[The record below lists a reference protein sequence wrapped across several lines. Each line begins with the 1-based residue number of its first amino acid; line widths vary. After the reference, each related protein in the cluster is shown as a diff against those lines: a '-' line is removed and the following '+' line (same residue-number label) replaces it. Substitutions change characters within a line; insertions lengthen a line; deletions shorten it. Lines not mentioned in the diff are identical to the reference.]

1 MQYDEHSRSRRLLH
15 TIFESQ
21 VSSSPDRNAIQIYTL
36 GSCRSITYDELN
48 SEANRIARLIGSI
61 KLPQANTF
69 AICMDK
75 GPTLIAVILAV
86 LKLGCA
92 WSPVDPKAPVKRKN
106 AILQSLGDCH
116 LLIAPEYA
124 AEFQQFPLSTSV
136 FVWDES
142 ICSALFHLRPETRIL
157 QFAHITFDIFALD
170 LFMSLSIGACLIL
183 GDTAEILTDISS
195 FMISTQTN
203 YTQLTPSVIQLLD
216 PERINA
222 NGRLQILASSGEP
235 ITEGI
240 VRAWAGRLQLFNCY
254 GPTETDVV
262 TAHRITANSSP
273 HCIGKE
279 LAGCKVS
286 IRDDHGIE
294 LPRDTIGE
302 ICVSGIQVM
311 NQYLNAL
318 NETHWHLGRPEG
330 RIYRTGDLGKTVSS
344 GDIFCFGRKDH
355 QVKVRGNR
363 VNLVDIEDT
372 IRCMSDIESTTVL
385 LPSAGPLQGELC
397 CFLQVD
403 LDGCSSHR
411 GAVPT
416 LEPNTS
422 AEAMHVTKTVL
433 EELEKSLPTAAVP
446 TSWWLL
452 QNTPLTTSGK
462 VDRQALSQWLESC
475 TQPELQLRTYP
486 AASSIGESPSS
497 SDTYV
502 DTSILD
508 SAGPEQV
515 IRSIWAKLLNMDTMN
530 IPTDRSFYAMGAHSL
545 VAVRLVA
552 AIRAHGINFT
562 MRTLG
567 DADTIRK
574 QAILL
579 TYPGSRL
586 NTASKYEAE
595 VPYALINAEI
605 DRCRLME
612 AASTVC
618 SVPQECIDNIYP
630 CTPMQSG
637 IMAASLQHPGTYI
650 CDMTLGTR
658 DELDQPAFDVAWSQ
672 LVALE
677 PIFRT
682 RIAMIP
688 DLGMFQVV
696 LAPAQ
701 CLNPMDARLFDMG
714 LGSPLWTYLYEDS
727 TVHFR
732 IHHSILDGAQVSL
745 MLQKLSNLYDKRM
758 KSKEMSPSQTE
769 LDAMRGTPYTQF
781 VHSIIRN
788 AASSGSRTFWLDMM
802 KDQSP
807 TDYPTVT
814 STVPRHSKSRAL
826 NLTIQSDYR
835 KLAAESDVP
844 PGALLGAIWSIVY
857 SGFADTPT
865 VVYGMV
871 HSGRD
876 AAVDGIEGIVAPTIA
891 ITPIVAGIDPR
902 MAFVNLAASYH
913 KALSDM
919 IPHRHFG
926 LQHIQALGPNYR
938 TACEFRALLVI
949 QSELDLPIHEGPLV
963 LESVSEARY
972 DYPLVL
978 CLTMKSNQTLVIDT
992 RYEETFISEEAV
1004 RCILNRVE
1012 DVIRQLEYF
1021 GIQRT
1026 VKSLQTPSQTHLE
1039 HIITST
1045 IAPAAVEMR
1054 VEGIFDASALIAPQE
1069 PAIFDQE
1076 LGISLT
1082 YSDVKRLSMILAR
1095 TVLHRGAEP
1104 GSMIPLCI
1112 GNSAYAVLAIL
1123 AIHQAGCAYV
1133 PINPEHPMK
1142 RQDVVMERVKADI
1155 LLCTSNACANY
1166 SHFAGQIINV
1176 DKIVPLSP
1184 RQTSASV
1191 DRGVSEWEMAEPET
1205 YESSNPEEDGVQVRP
1220 PGSHVGQS
1228 ADTAS
1233 VLFTSG
1239 STGVPKGVELTH
1251 QNIATAVHSLIDS
1264 FQLKQGTR
1272 MFQIASLAFDLSL
1285 LEIYGSWARCGC
1297 VCIPSKYSRMNRT
1310 SESLREMQVDTVI
1323 ATTTV
1328 ASLIRVEDASQLR
1341 TMVLAGERLSR
1352 EIADRWAARI
1362 CLYNLYGPTEGCIGV
1377 TSTRILPDYL
1387 ELQNLGASMNARI
1400 WILDGDRKPVPSG
1413 YLGEIAISG
1422 PTVARGYLKDP
1433 ARTRNSFITIMPSGS
1448 RESEQTAYLTGD
1460 FGRRTGNG
1468 DILFQGRKDYQVK
1481 INGIRIELGEIDDSI
1496 VSASPDIRSVA
1507 VIHISNRL
1515 VAFIDDGMGASVNGE
1530 TTFHTITPGRNA
1542 TISLIRTHLK
1552 ARLPTYM
1559 LPSQF
1564 LFVTQWPKTSNGK
1577 TDRNALIAAYRNEHS
1592 MITSHSQSGN
1602 KCQEIAYE
1610 DLSGRKE
1617 SKNSSWFRNT
1627 LHRVLGLSHGV
1638 RIDPFASFFDIGGDS
1653 FAAMKFVAA
1662 ARTDNIGISVHDIF
1676 RNPTLSAM
1684 YDHMFGKKPEARE
1697 HIAQISTD
1705 VQKFSLK
1712 SFVDPQEVE
1721 SLTGLALSLVDDI
1734 YPCTPFQEGVAALAS
1749 LSKGLYVTRHVFAI
1763 TPCDEARFKAALALV
1778 IERSAILRT
1787 TIVALKTLGALQL
1800 VICPE
1805 APSSPR
1811 IKLHAAIADLKSQ
1824 PVQLEDQ
1831 YLFNF
1836 DLVVKD
1842 GSINTF
1848 AVTMSHA
1855 AYDGWSQELLLQD
1868 ISTAYCEGSLLPPSA
1883 TFASFI
1889 SYQHQTLHHPR
1900 TRQFW
1905 SAYLSNAQSSSW
1917 PYEPRHSHESIRADQ
1932 RYSSAAK
1939 VSWPSQ
1945 GRLKSAIL
1953 RGAWAL
1959 LLAKYENTRDPC
1971 FGTIFSGRA
1980 SDFPHIESVRGPT
1993 MSAVVAHV
2001 ILDPEESV
2009 AGFLKRQQDD
2019 FTAMSPHSA
2028 YGLQNIRKISEDA
2041 ANACEFRTMLVI
2053 QPMEISEP
2061 KSTRKI
2067 AFELIE
2073 ETMPGGYAV
2082 TLDCVP
2088 TQEGIKLSV
2097 SYDTVW
2103 ICFGEVQRLAEQ
2115 YLHVVKQMSIR
2126 VYDEST
2132 LNDIDMVP
2140 IQDLEQIQRW
2150 NSTQLKPQKKNLYE
2164 LFQAAARKYPYS
2176 PAIEGPGGQVISYW
2190 DLELHV
2196 CAVADILKSN
2206 GVKAHHKIL
2215 IRMDKSPHQISAV
2228 LAILRVG
2235 ATFVPIDIEWPQRRV
2250 KRIAEYTAA
2259 AFALVDLGK
2268 SLFETPPSLLQIAVH
2283 ALPSKTPDPAG
2294 CHDPP
2299 DLVEPE
2305 DLAYI
2310 VYTSGSTGEPKGI
2323 LIPHI
2328 AACTAIVA
2336 HQHHLDLNF
2345 NSRVFQFASLTFDMS
2360 ITDIFGTLSVGGCI
2374 CLPTEHERLFE
2385 LEKTIQERQAN
2396 WISLTPSVASLLN
2409 PENVPTVKTLALGG
2423 ELVSQSL
2430 LDTWVDKV
2438 HLINKYGPTE
2448 TTITTTVCHLSGDPY
2463 CIGNGIGTT
2472 STWIVDPHNHTRLAP
2487 IGAVGELLCVGPA
2500 VAYGYLNNPEGSSK
2514 AFVTPPP
2521 WVDQQSKA
2529 WKAYRTGDLVRY
2541 NADSSIRIL
2550 GRADRQLK
2558 LRGKRVELAEIDTA
2572 IIRTGVVDQVVTDVI
2587 RRNETPLL
2595 VSFIT
2600 VVASDMPETSTTTTT
2615 VLRNSHSQTQTVQH
2629 IRSSIQQ
2636 DLPVYMQPWAII
2648 VVNAIPRSSSG
2659 KVDRHVLQSIAKTW
2673 SPEDQEAT
2681 HAALKSPSSGTM
2693 SRLELTVQELWS
2705 EVLGIE
2711 KQGVGS
2717 NDTFARL
2724 GGDSLSLMRL
2734 AFSLRA
2740 KGHFADVSKV
2750 HLGLTLKQMVQ
2761 LFTGI
2766 DQARETRKP
2775 PDVEPFSLLANVSI
2789 ASLRETIRRYLHTPL
2804 DDIVDAYPMS
2814 PMQIALIASSAK
2826 SPGSYTN
2833 KITFTLP
2840 KSVDLDRLDTTVRQ
2854 TVEHQEILRTVFL
2867 AEFEG
2872 ASVQA
2877 VLRNGSVVQ
2886 RGPPSTEESLQN
2898 EQVPRVYLPAVFYLE
2913 RTNACV
2919 YLHVIIHHAAMDAFS
2934 IQMLAHDLHCTWS
2947 AQPLLERPAYRTFIR
2962 HIEMVHSKD
2971 DTREAWEAFSDRTL
2985 PTQTPIPEGL
2995 ETPGQ
3000 PGQCI
3005 VQVQMPPSTESEWSP
3020 SELLTAALAILLRH
3034 KSGASSI
3041 CFGLVLSGRLDNLDG
3056 LEKVAGPTFTTIP
3069 MMCDVEPM
3077 ASKQALLQAMRDDLQ
3092 RIRTHQQFGLSNIAK
3107 LNDCARKATSF
3118 TTLMVIQ
3125 PESEANNQGIF
3136 DQHTCEALRPTAQ
3149 YPLEIECKLSRGAA
3163 EIKMAYDGKVIGAKE
3178 ADWLSNHL
3186 KQIVERDLIGNEQL
3200 MQPLQDSMMITNED
3214 EMQIDAWNSTV
3225 IVPETRSLHTRFS
3238 ETATRYPEAEAIVFD
3253 DTRYTYNELDHLS
3266 SVLAHH
3272 LVSHGVERRDRVPL
3286 MFEKSAT
3293 VVVAM
3298 LAVLKTGAAYVPL
3311 DPLQPKARL
3320 QSMKDAI
3327 GSDIILCDPSMQ
3339 DRCQLW
3345 NRQILTDHS
3354 LLLLLQAQGE
3364 KHQLTGT
3371 VSFEDPAYIMFT
3383 SGSSGTPKGVV
3394 ISHGAASTS
3403 IRDQIS
3409 SFNFGS
3415 GSRIMHFCSYTFD
3428 VSVMEI
3434 FATLTSGATLFIPSE
3449 QDRMSSLVQYMQK
3462 NEIQTAILTP
3472 TVVRSFLKPERV
3484 PSLCQLI
3491 LVGEPCNQNLISEWC
3506 SCVQLINDYG
3516 PTETTIDSATNTNI
3530 TKKTKATNVGRSI
3543 SGHLWIARQTDP
3555 RQLCP
3560 LGVAGELLISGPTL
3574 ANGYLNDPERTSQAF
3589 IDGTELPWA
3598 QKMTANPSRLY
3609 KTGDLARY
3617 SQDGEINILGR
3628 IDSQIKLKGLR
3639 IEVQEIEYALEGF
3652 EPSLRA
3658 GVLLTRSASGED
3670 SLFAVVSKDV
3680 WRRNSESS
3688 ALQLTEELS
3697 SWIDLLSKHVAKVLP
3712 GHMRPSSIVPLT
3724 HLPTMT
3730 SGKLDRRKL
3739 GEIAGKLVEKG
3750 PLMRQCQ
3757 SSSNTS
3763 KIVVFAQSEYDLRDQ
3778 WARTLGV
3785 DVNEIYPDSD
3795 FFSMGGDSLSAMK
3808 LSSAF
3813 NTNRRLSVKSI
3824 FQYPALGDM
3833 AKAVETVSL
3842 AGATGS
3848 NATLGLHYQSRLR
3861 LTTDLFAS
3869 VAEICGV
3876 RMQEIENVFPCSPL
3890 QEGLFTASLLSSGS
3904 YCACLAYRLAPEVD
3918 LGKFCASWETVYQSN
3933 PILRT
3938 RIVRDYQE
3946 TTHFLQAAIRQQL
3959 RWRIVDTE
3967 GAATEQFDVALGG
3980 ELTRWIILNG
3990 KGGARRFMLFIH
4002 HALYDDITLKN
4013 IFSDFAQLYTKGFL
4027 DVAPRL
4033 FGMQHYIGFLE
4044 SLDES
4049 GMIEEW
4055 KTLLEGAI
4063 ALPFPPRKSPS
4074 YKPLTN
4080 RTTEILTANARSG
4093 DPWRSNQTSIL
4104 RAAWLLTIARHQ
4116 HAVCDGVNVCFGT
4129 VLSSRTSAVP
4139 GLEQVIGPMIQSVP
4153 VVEFVN
4159 RTETLSDFLQRI
4171 RAKYVRAMDSGHL
4184 GLKKIRSIGPA
4195 HASACDFNNLFV
4207 IANGEPE
4214 EDYLQN
4220 DRIEGFTR
4228 LKQELQHPYGLVF
4241 ECTPTP
4247 TGVTFSASYDSTE
4260 LEELA
4265 VSRLL
4270 DHFGTAFGRLIEL
4283 RDSST
4288 AKVSEVL
4295 SYLSNDAESSLVCS
4309 WNEIPA
4315 IPDDFLHERFLA
4327 AAKRWPGREAV
4338 FAHDRSMTYKR
4349 LDQESSSLADELANA
4364 GVRAGSTIPICFEKS
4379 SYMLVTILAVLRAG
4393 GAYVPISPDH
4403 PPKRQAYI
4411 IGQCNTELL
4420 LASSE
4425 QAKVLREAL
4434 HTTKTFICVDQLFFN
4449 RQPVNKMSPPS
4460 TEYPATTSKSLAYI
4474 LYTSGSTGTPKGVA
4488 VSHGAVARSMVRHAD
4503 CFGHALGDGLRSLQ
4517 FCNYT
4522 FDVSIMDIFP
4532 TLSFG
4537 GCVCI
4542 PSEADRFDNISSFIR
4557 RSRADLAM
4565 LTPTVADMLDPAE
4578 VSNLRTLVVGGEP
4591 MTEAV
4596 RNKWTDPTNVP
4607 ERTLYNVY
4615 GPTEASVN
4623 VTTFRMTSK
4632 TRPSTI
4638 GSAVLG
4644 SQLWIA
4650 EVDDCDRLAPL
4661 GCDGELII
4669 TGPCLADGYL
4679 HAPDQTAKA
4688 FIKAPSWLPT
4698 RFASTAYRT
4707 GDLARFAANG
4717 VIEIIG
4723 RIDAQVK
4730 LHGIRIELGEIEEV
4744 ACRVEHVNSAV
4755 AVVSNKRG
4763 RDEISLFYDSLH
4775 GQDVMIQRAIYEQ
4788 LKCSLPPA
4796 FIPSLYICSTIPMT
4810 GTGKIDRKAIAQQ
4823 MEGYDAEELS
4833 RFTIDAPNSSK
4844 RTPETM
4850 KQRELR
4856 ALWMRALRVKE
4867 EDVWL
4872 DTNFFSIGGDSVGV
4886 IVLVS
4891 MMQRAGYPV
4900 TYKDVFAQPILE
4912 HMALLMHKVGKECN
4926 ALEDPKPFE
4935 MLVAGPSNR
4944 HSLQTRLA
4952 DVLNIPAG
4960 HICDAYPCSDMQ
4972 TSLIAASLRTPK
4984 AYWCTIDLEL
4994 APDID
4999 AERLLSSW
5007 EAVVMQNSIMR
5018 TVIIHTEEYGNI
5030 QVVVDSDPRIVLGA
5044 WDKER
5049 VLLNKPLSSYSLDSS
5064 RTGRKVFRLTMH
5076 HVIYD
5081 LWVQEALLGQL
5092 SQIYNGKQLEGNPS
5106 FSRFIRF
5113 EQQQDDSAAFWKKSV
5128 QGASVVKFPNY
5139 RTVQNPGET
5148 LMTMT
5153 AERMVKIPHTRTSA
5167 HSIATIIHCAY
5178 ALVLSRYGYASD
5190 VCYPSVQ
5197 SGRNIPLQ
5205 AASDIVGPLMTTSF
5219 FRADCSHDRT
5229 VDEMFED
5236 ASQFLLDAASHQHA
5250 AHTVVPRIFGQSIAE
5265 MGSMLVV
5272 QPRTRLSE
5280 SKFDLFSRTGT
5291 EMAQPGLLLVAVTI
5305 EDESSVSLKIQYAP
5319 EAMEKAHVQLFMSH
5333 LQRAIEQLTEPQ
5345 MGTKRSLGSISLIT
5359 EHDENIAMRGS
5370 GTPMPPTGTVVDAMR
5385 HVAAKYPNAIAINAH
5400 DGTLTYS
5407 ELLDQATKLAA
5418 MLRLRLRRRAGSEV
5432 RIAVCSER
5440 NAMAVVIQAA
5450 IFSIRDAAF
5459 IALDPT
5465 SPVERNSQIVED
5477 SDADIVLFSPCA
5489 INSAEHI
5496 ASGRDIL
5503 QISRQILDDLP
5514 VDIDRDSKDAKPHA
5528 NSVAYITYTSGSTGR
5543 PKGCV
5548 MEHGPLAITIL
5559 KLTEWKEI
5567 DPTFNTL
5574 WGSTWSFDVHLSQI
5588 WEPLTT
5594 GGAIC
5599 VPSEDEMHKSA
5610 EATLTRYNVHHA
5622 FFTPTQA
5629 HMIEFSRTPSLR
5641 SLAMGGESIN
5651 FNLLPLFE
5659 AGLRVFNEYGPSEA
5673 AGCVTGHELTL
5684 GDQEKNKIGRALFGN
5699 CWAVEPGSLSRL
5711 APIGTIG
5718 ELVAGGTLARG
5729 YLNRPEMTR
5738 EAFFDSPVWVRG
5750 LCPRLYRTGDL
5761 VCQDLDG
5768 SFRYLGRADT
5778 QVKINGVRIEVAE
5791 IESAITEVDP
5801 SVNAIV
5807 AALDS
5812 GNEERTKIL
5821 VAFISEDCY
5830 KGPSSSIRKTIF
5842 EDDCANIRGKLAR
5855 ILPRTMIPRVW
5866 IPLSNA
5872 QRTSTGKVNRK
5883 AVQEVFQTHMQT
5895 LSTEK
5900 RPKSNEVFTDA
5911 ENIVRNLW
5919 ASVLKCD
5926 QSELNKST
5934 SFFDLGDS
5942 ITAIGLVAAAAR
5954 LGHHVSVASIYKNSG
5969 LSEMALLMQ
5978 DNKSPDSLLIRQDPP
5993 AFSLLCHDAL
6003 SLAKED
6009 LEENMPDHTTIED
6022 IFPVTPLQEVALVS
6036 NHRWHRAY
6044 YAWFVIEVTG
6054 GHDLSKLRAAC
6065 NQVVEIHPVLRTLFF
6080 QSGATLYQ
6088 AQVQN
6093 MAVDYQEILW
6103 NSDMSHVPH
6112 LIEES
6117 CPGEPSACYN
6127 PTRFRLLQ
6135 HTTTHGLLAIGL
6147 SHAQYDGICLS
6158 SVLDN
6163 LIAIYNGSTIAPQPS
6178 FSRLV
6183 QLLNLQTQVAEAQ
6196 AFWSTRLHGSTM
6208 TNLVRCPNTSRPLLD
6223 RKVTAYIS
6231 LPNPS
6236 TTERRVHASLCLAW
6250 AITLEAATGV
6260 SDVVFGT
6267 LTSGRS
6273 APIQDVYSMTGPCI
6287 TTIPVRVNL
6296 GAQQSINSSKDTMT
6310 IGEALDQ
6317 VHGEHIETQSFE
6329 HLGLRRIVKSCTDW
6343 PSTTRFSSM
6352 VQYQNIDPWDPSSDS
6367 SFPSKPGSD
6376 GVLQWK
6382 NRGSIAYKGLCDEVD
6397 VWVTGVSRGENRT
6410 DLTMLFSEETLPKEA
6425 AENLLCVLTVN
6436 FESILKGA
6444 QESVTELSEKSIK
6457 RLGGVRLPIEAR
6469 RELRRITQAEAAT
6482 IIQEALPRTSRSLQ
6496 AIWCRVL
6503 GLAPEKQFA
6512 PSDSFYMQGG
6522 DSIGAAMVAG
6532 LAQAQG
6538 FSLSPQ
6544 DAVECETFGEQ
6555 VRRIEQGSHSMA
6567 KTNALE
6573 WDVTDMTAES

>member
-1 MQYDEHSRSRRLLH
+1 
-15 TIFESQ
+15 
-21 VSSSPDRNAIQIYTL
+21 
-36 GSCRSITYDELN
+36 
-48 SEANRIARLIGSI
+48 
-61 KLPQANTF
+61 
-69 AICMDK
+69 
-75 GPTLIAVILAV
+75 
-86 LKLGCA
+86 
-92 WSPVDPKAPVKRKN
+92 
-106 AILQSLGDCH
+106 
-116 LLIAPEYA
+116 
-124 AEFQQFPLSTSV
+124 
-136 FVWDES
+136 
-142 ICSALFHLRPETRIL
+142 
-157 QFAHITFDIFALD
+157 
-170 LFMSLSIGACLIL
+170 MSLSIGACLIL

-203 YTQLTPSVIQLLD
+203 YTQLTPSVIRLLD
-216 PERINA
+216 PERVKT
-222 NGRLQILASSGEP
+222 NGRLRVLASSGEP
-235 ITEGI
+235 MTEGI
-240 VRAWAGRLQLFNCY
+240 VRVWAGRLQLFNCY

-262 TAHRITANSSP
+262 TAHRITADSSP

-286 IRDDHGIE
+286 IRDDQGIE
-294 LPRDTIGE
+294 LPKDTIGE

-311 NQYLNAL
+311 NQYLNAP

-344 GDIFCFGRKDH
+344 GDVFCFGRKDH

-363 VNLVDIEDT
+363 VNLVDIEET
-372 IRCMSDIESTTVL
+372 IRCISDIKSTTVL
-385 LPSAGPLQGELC
+385 LPRSGPLQGQLC
-397 CFLQVD
+397 CFLQAN
-403 LDGCSSHR
+403 LDECSSHH

-422 AEAMHVTKTVL
+422 EEAIRVTKTVL

-452 QNTPLTTSGK
+452 QTTPLTTSGK

-475 TQPELQLRTYP
+475 TQSEIQLRTYP
-486 AASSIGESPSS
+486 AVSSAGESTSS

-502 DTSILD
+502 GTSTSDT
-508 SAGPEQV
+508 AGPEQV
-515 IRSIWAKLLNMDTMN
+515 IRLIWAKLLNMDTMN
-530 IPTDRSFYAMGAHSL
+530 IPANRSFYAMGAHSL
-545 VAVRLVA
+545 LAVRLVA

-595 VPYALINAEI
+595 VPYALINAEV
-605 DRCRLME
+605 DRRRLIE

-637 IMAASLQHPGTYI
+637 IMAASLQYPGTYI
-650 CDMTLGTR
+650 CDMNLGTK
-658 DELDQPAFDVAWSQ
+658 DELDQPTFDVAWSQ

-696 LAPAQ
+696 LDPTQ
-701 CLNPMDARLFDMG
+701 CLNQTDARPSDMG
-714 LGSPLWTYLYEDS
+714 LGSPLWNYLYEDS

-732 IHHSILDGAQVSL
+732 IHHSILDGAQVPL

-758 KSKEMSPSQTE
+758 KSKEMSPSETE
-769 LDAMRGTPYTQF
+769 LDAMRGTPYTRF
-781 VHSIIRN
+781 VHSVIGN
-788 AASSGSRTFWLDMM
+788 ASSSDSRTFWLDMM

-807 TDYPTVT
+807 TDYPTVA
-814 STVPRHSKSRAL
+814 STVPRNSESRAL
-826 NLTIQSDYR
+826 NFTIQSDYR

-844 PGALLGAIWSIVY
+844 PGAFLGAVWSMVY

-891 ITPIVAGIDPR
+891 ITPIVAGIDSS

-919 IPHRHFG
+919 MPHRHFG
-926 LQHIQALGPNYR
+926 LQNIQALGTNYR

-949 QSELDLPIHEGPLV
+949 QSELDLPIEEGSLV

-972 DYPLVL
+972 DYPLVV
-978 CLTMKSNQTLVIDT
+978 CLTMKPNRTLVIDT

-1004 RCILNRVE
+1004 RCILDRVE

-1039 HIITST
+1039 HIIEST
-1045 IAPAAVEMR
+1045 VAPAAVEMR
-1054 VEGIFDASALIAPQE
+1054 AEGIFNASVLIAPQE

-1082 YSDVKRLSMILAR
+1082 YSEVKRLSMILAR
-1095 TVLHRGAEP
+1095 TVVHRGAEP

-1112 GNSAYAVLAIL
+1112 GNSAYAILAIL

-1142 RQDVVMERVKADI
+1142 RQDRVIERIRADI
-1155 LLCTSNACANY
+1155 LLCTSNVCANY
-1166 SHFAGQIINV
+1166 SHFAGQIITV

-1191 DRGVSEWEMAEPET
+1191 DRGNIEWDMAEPET
-1205 YESSNPEEDGVQVRP
+1205 YEGSNPEEDWVQVTP
-1220 PGSHVGQS
+1220 PESHVRQS

-1264 FQLKQGTR
+1264 YQLKQGTR

-1297 VCIPSKYSRMNRT
+1297 ICIPSKHSRMNRI

-1323 ATTTV
+1323 ATNTI

-1352 EIADRWAARI
+1352 EMADRWASRI
-1362 CLYNLYGPTEGCIGV
+1362 CLYNSYGPTEGCIGV
-1377 TSTRILPDYL
+1377 TSTQILPGYL
-1387 ELQNLGASMNARI
+1387 ELQNLGASINARI

-1413 YLGEIAISG
+1413 YPGEIAISG
-1422 PTVARGYLKDP
+1422 PTVARGYLEDP

-1448 RESEQTAYLTGD
+1448 KESEQMAYLTGD

-1468 DILFQGRKDYQVK
+1468 DILLQGRKDHQVK

-1496 VSASPDIRSVA
+1496 ASASPDIRSVA
-1507 VIHISNRL
+1507 VIYISNRL

-1530 TTFHTITPGRNA
+1530 STFHTMTASRNA
-1542 TISLIRTHLK
+1542 TVSFIRTHLK

-1564 LFVTQWPKTSNGK
+1564 LFITQWPKTSNGK
-1577 TDRNALIAAYRNEHS
+1577 TDRNALIAAYQNEHP
-1592 MITSHSQSGN
+1592 MTTSDTQSDTGS
-1602 KCQEIAYE
+1602 QEIAFE

-1617 SKNSSWFRNT
+1617 SEDSLWFRHT
-1627 LHRVLGLSHGV
+1627 LHRVLGLSHGF
-1638 RIDPFASFFDIGGDS
+1638 RIDPSASFFDIGGDS

-1662 ARTDNIGISVHDIF
+1662 ARADNVEISVHDIF
-1676 RNPTLSAM
+1676 RNPALSAM
-1684 YDHMFGKKPEARE
+1684 YAHMFGNNPEARE
-1697 HIAQISTD
+1697 NIAQVSTD

-1712 SFVDPQEVE
+1712 SFVDPQEIE

-1749 LSKGLYVTRHVFAI
+1749 LSKGIYVTRHVFAI
-1763 TPCDEARFKAALALV
+1763 TPCDEERFKAALALV

-1805 APSSPR
+1805 APSTPR
-1811 IKLHAAIADLKSQ
+1811 IRLHAAIADLTSQ
-1824 PVQLEDQ
+1824 PIQLEDQ

-1868 ISTAYCEGSLLPPSA
+1868 ISTAYCEGSLLLPPSA
-1883 TFASFI
+1883 NFASFI
-1889 SYQHQTLHHPR
+1889 SYQYQALKDPR

-1917 PYEPRHSHESIRADQ
+1917 PHEPRHSHESIRADQ
-1932 RYSSAAK
+1932 RYLSVAE

-1959 LLAKYENTRDPC
+1959 LLSKYENTRDPC
-1971 FGTIFSGRA
+1971 FGTVFSGRT

-2001 ILDPEESV
+2001 TLDPEESIADFV
-2009 AGFLKRQQDD
+2009 KRQQED

-2028 YGLQNIRKISEDA
+2028 YGLQNIRKVSEDA

-2067 AFELIE
+2067 AFELIQ

-2103 ICFGEVQRLAEQ
+2103 ICVEEAQRLAVQ
-2115 YLHVVKQMSIR
+2115 YLHVVKQMSTR
-2126 VYDEST
+2126 VHDGST
-2132 LNDIDMVP
+2132 LNDIDMIP
-2140 IQDLEQIQRW
+2140 LRDFEQIQRW

-2164 LFQAAARKYPYS
+2164 LFQATARRCPHS
-2176 PAIEGPGGQVISYW
+2176 PAIEGPGGQVISYR

-2196 CAVADILKSN
+2196 CAVADVLKIN
-2206 GVKAHHKIL
+2206 GVKAHDKIL
-2215 IRMDKSPHQISAV
+2215 IRMDKSPHQIAAV

-2250 KRIAEYTAA
+2250 ERIAEDTAA

-2268 SLFETPPSLLQIAVH
+2268 SLFETPSSLLNVPVH
-2283 ALPSKTPDPAG
+2283 AFPSKAPVPTAY
-2294 CHDPP
+2294 HDPP
-2299 DLVEPE
+2299 DLVKPG

-2323 LIPHI
+2323 LIPHM

-2336 HQHHLDLNF
+2336 HQHHLDLNSD
-2345 NSRVFQFASLTFDMS
+2345 SRVFQFASLTFDMS

-2374 CLPTEHERLFE
+2374 CLPTEHERFFE
-2385 LEKTIQERQAN
+2385 LEKTIHERQAN
-2396 WISLTPSVASLLN
+2396 WISLTPSVANLLN

-2430 LDTWVDKV
+2430 LDTWVNKV

-2472 STWIVDPHNHTRLAP
+2472 STWIVDPNNHTRLAP
-2487 IGAVGELLCVGPA
+2487 IGTVGELLCVGPA
-2500 VAYGYLNNPEGSSK
+2500 VAYGYLNNPEGSSN

-2572 IIRTGVVDQVVTDVI
+2572 IINTGFVDQVVTDVI

-2600 VVASDMPETSTTTTT
+2600 VVASDMPKTSATTTT
-2615 VLRNSHSQTQTVQH
+2615 VLGNSHSRTQTVQN

-2659 KVDRHVLQSIAKTW
+2659 KVDRHVLQTIAKTW

-2750 HLGLTLKQMVQ
+2750 HLGLTLKQMAE
-2761 LFTGI
+2761 LFTGSH
-2766 DQARETRKP
+2766 QAREMREP
-2775 PDVEPFSLLANVSI
+2775 PAVEPFSLLANVSI
-2789 ASLRETIRRYLHTPL
+2789 ASLRETIRQHLHIPL

-2854 TVEHQEILRTVFL
+2854 TVEHQEILRTAFL
-2867 AEFEG
+2867 VDFEG
-2872 ASVQA
+2872 GSIQA
-2877 VLRNGSVVQ
+2877 VLRNASVVQ
-2886 RGPPSTEESLQN
+2886 RCPPSTEESLQN
-2898 EQVPRVYLPAVFYLE
+2898 EQVLRVYLPAAFYLE

-2947 AQPLLERPAYRTFIR
+2947 AQTLLERPAYRTFIKQ
-2962 HIEMVHSKD
+2962 IEMDHSKD
-2971 DTREAWEAFSDRTL
+2971 DAREAWEAFSHRTP
-2985 PTQTPIPEGL
+2985 PTQAPIPEGL
-2995 ETPGQ
+2995 EASEQ
-3000 PGQCI
+3000 PGQCKF
-3005 VQVQMPPSTESEWSP
+3005 QVQMPSMTESEWSP

-3034 KSGASSI
+3034 TSGASSI
-3041 CFGLVLSGRLDNLDG
+3041 CFGLVLSGRLDNFVG
-3056 LEKVAGPTFTTIP
+3056 LERVAGPTFTTIP
-3069 MMCDVEPM
+3069 MICDVEPM

-3092 RIRTHQQFGLSNIAK
+3092 KIRTYQQFGLSNIAK
-3107 LNDCARKATSF
+3107 LNDYARQATSF

-3125 PESEANNQGIF
+3125 PEGEANDQGIF

-3149 YPLEIECKLSRGAA
+3149 YPLEIECKLSRGSA
-3163 EIKMAYDGKVIGAKE
+3163 EIIMAYDGKVVGAKE

-3186 KQIVERDLIGNEQL
+3186 KQIVESDLLGNAEL
-3200 MQPLQDSMMITNED
+3200 MQPLQDSMMVTNED
-3214 EMQIDAWNSTV
+3214 KIQIDAWNSTV
-3225 IVPETRSLHTRFS
+3225 MVPETRSLHTRFS
-3238 ETATRYPEAEAIVFD
+3238 DTATRYPKAEAIVFD
-3253 DTRYTYNELDHLS
+3253 DTRYTYDELDHLS
-3266 SVLAHH
+3266 SLLAHH

-3293 VVVAM
+3293 VIVAI

-3320 QSMKDAI
+3320 QSMRDAI

-3339 DRCQLW
+3339 DKCQLW
-3345 NRQILTDHS
+3345 SRQILTDNS
-3354 LLLLLQAQGE
+3354 LFLLLQAQGE

-3371 VSFEDPAYIMFT
+3371 VSLEDPAYIMFT

-3409 SFNFGS
+3409 SFNLGP

-3449 QDRMSSLVQYMQK
+3449 QDRLSSLVQYMQK

-3484 PSLCQLI
+3484 PNLRQLI

-3506 SCVQLINDYG
+3506 NCVQLINDYG

-3530 TKKTKATNVGRSI
+3530 TKKTKATNVGRPI

-3574 ANGYLNDPERTSQAF
+3574 ANGYLNDPKRTSQAF

-3598 QKMTANPSRLY
+3598 QKMTASPSRLY

-3617 SQDGEINILGR
+3617 SRDGEIHILGR

-3639 IEVQEIEYALEGF
+3639 IEVQEIEHALEGF

-3658 GVLLTRSASGED
+3658 GVLLTKSASGED

-3680 WRRNSESS
+3680 WRRNSDSS

-3712 GHMRPSSIVPLT
+3712 RHMRPSSIVPLT
-3724 HLPTMT
+3724 HLPTTT

-3739 GEIAGKLVEKG
+3739 GEIAGPLVEKG

-3757 SSSNTS
+3757 SSTNTS
-3763 KIVVFAQSEYDLRDQ
+3763 KIVVLAQSEYDLRDQ

-3808 LSSAF
+3808 LSSTF
-3813 NTNRRLSVKSI
+3813 NTNQKLSVKSI
-3824 FQYPALGDM
+3824 FEYPTLGDM
-3833 AKAVETVSL
+3833 AKAVET
-3842 AGATGS
+3842 
-3848 NATLGLHYQSRLR
+3848 
-3861 LTTDLFAS
+3861 
-3869 VAEICGV
+3869 
-3876 RMQEIENVFPCSPL
+3876 
-3890 QEGLFTASLLSSGS
+3890 
-3904 YCACLAYRLAPEVD
+3904 
-3918 LGKFCASWETVYQSN
+3918 SN

-3946 TTHFLQAAIRQQL
+3946 ATHLLQASIRQQL
-3959 RWRIVDTE
+3959 QWRIVDTE
-3967 GAATEQFDVALGG
+3967 EAATEQFDVALGG
-3980 ELTRWIILNG
+3980 ELTRWIIFNG
-3990 KGGARRFMLFIH
+3990 KGGTRRFMLFIH
-4002 HALYDDITLKN
+4002 HALYDDITLRN

-4074 YKPLTN
+4074 YKPLTD
-4080 RTTEILTANARSG
+4080 RTTNILTANAQSG
-4093 DPWRSNQTSIL
+4093 DSWRSNRTSIL

-4153 VVEFVN
+4153 VVEFVDK
-4159 RTETLSDFLQRI
+4159 TETLSEFLRRV

-4184 GLKKIRSIGPA
+4184 GLKKIRSIGPE
-4195 HASACDFNNLFV
+4195 HASACEFNNLFV
-4207 IANGEPE
+4207 IANGETE

-4220 DRIEGFTR
+4220 EQIEGFTR

-4247 TGVTFSASYDSTE
+4247 TGVKFSASYDSAE
-4260 LEELA
+4260 MEELA

-4270 DHFGTAFGRLIEL
+4270 DHFGTAFGRITEL

-4288 AKVSEVL
+4288 AKVSDVL

-4309 WNEIPA
+4309 WNEKPVVT
-4315 IPDDFLHERFLA
+4315 DGFLHERFLA
-4327 AAKRWPGREAV
+4327 AAKKWPGREAV
-4338 FAHDRSMTYKR
+4338 FAHDRSMTYER
-4349 LDQESSSLADELANA
+4349 LDQESSSLAYELANA
-4364 GVRAGSTIPICFEKS
+4364 GVRDGSTIPICFEKS
-4379 SYMLVTILAVLRAG
+4379 SYMLVAILAVLRAG

-4403 PPKRQAYI
+4403 PPNRQAYI
-4411 IGQCNTELL
+4411 IGQCSTELL
-4420 LASSE
+4420 LVSSE
-4425 QAKVLREAL
+4425 QAKVLRRAL
-4434 HTTKTFICVDQLFFN
+4434 RTTKTFICVDQLFFN
-4449 RQPVNKMSPPS
+4449 RQPVNKMAPPS
-4460 TEYPATTSKSLAYI
+4460 TEYPTTTTTSKSLAYI

-4542 PSEADRFDNISSFIR
+4542 PSEADRLDNISSFIR

-4679 HAPDQTAKA
+4679 DAPNQTAKV

-4744 ACRVEHVNSAV
+4744 ACRVEYVNSAV

-4763 RDEISLFYDSLH
+4763 RDEISLFYDSVH

-4788 LKCSLPPA
+4788 LRGSLPPA
-4796 FIPSLYICSTIPMT
+4796 FIPSLYICSAIPMT
-4810 GTGKIDRKAIAQQ
+4810 GTGKIDRRAIAQQ
-4823 MEGYDAEELS
+4823 MEGYDPEELS
-4833 RFTIDAPNSSK
+4833 RFTIDAPDSAK
-4844 RTPETM
+4844 RAPETM

-4856 ALWMRALRVKE
+4856 ALWIRALRVKE

-4886 IVLVS
+4886 ILLVS

-4900 TYKDVFAQPILE
+4900 TYKDVFAQPTLE
-4912 HMALLMHKVGKECN
+4912 HMALLMHKADKECN
-4926 ALEDPKPFE
+4926 ALEDPEPFE
-4935 MLVAGPSNR
+4935 MLVAGPENR

-4994 APDID
+4994 APDAD

-5007 EAVVMQNSIMR
+5007 KAVVMQNSILR
-5018 TVIIHTEEYGNI
+5018 TVIVHTEEYGNI
-5030 QVVVDSDPRIVLGA
+5030 QVVVDSDPLIIFGA
-5044 WDKER
+5044 WDKEL
-5049 VLLNKPLSSYSLDSS
+5049 VLLNKPLSNYSLDSS

-5092 SQIYNGKQLEGNPS
+5092 SQMYNGKQLEGNPS

-5148 LMTMT
+5148 LMTLT
-5153 AERMVKIPHTRTSA
+5153 AERVVKIPHTRTSA

-5190 VCYPSVQ
+5190 VCYPSIQ

-5219 FRADCSHDRT
+5219 FRADCSHDRA
-5229 VDEMFED
+5229 VDEMLEE

-5272 QPRTRLSE
+5272 QPRTRHSE

-5305 EDESSVSLKIQYAP
+5305 EDETSVNLKIQYAP

-5333 LQRAIEQLTEPQ
+5333 LQRAIEQLAEPQ
-5345 MGTKRSLGSISLIT
+5345 VGTKRSLGNISLIT
-5359 EHDENIAMRGS
+5359 EYDEDIAMRGS
-5370 GTPMPPTGTVVDAMR
+5370 GTPMPSTDTVVDAMR
-5385 HVAAKYPNAIAINAH
+5385 RVAAEYPNAVAINAH
-5400 DGTLTYS
+5400 DGTLTYN
-5407 ELLDQATKLAA
+5407 ELLYQATKLAA
-5418 MLRLRLRRRAGSEV
+5418 MLRLRLGRRAGSEV

-5477 SDADIVLFSPCA
+5477 SDADIVLFSPFA
-5489 INSAEHI
+5489 INLAEHI
-5496 ASGRDIL
+5496 ATGRDTL
-5503 QISRQILDDLP
+5503 QISRQMLDELP
-5514 VDIDRDSKDAKPHA
+5514 ADIDFDSKDAKPHA

-5548 MEHGPLAITIL
+5548 MEHGPLAITIS

-5574 WGSTWSFDVHLSQI
+5574 WGSMWSFDVHLSQI

-5610 EATLTRYNVHHA
+5610 EATLTKYNVHHA

-5738 EAFFDSPVWVRG
+5738 EAFFESPVWVRG

-5761 VCQDLDG
+5761 VCQDIDG

-5812 GNEERTKIL
+5812 GNEERTKVL
-5821 VAFISEDCY
+5821 VAFIGEDCY
-5830 KGPSSSIRKTIF
+5830 KKPSSSIRDTVF

-5866 IPLSNA
+5866 ISLSNA
-5872 QRTSTGKVNRK
+5872 ERTSTGKVNRK
-5883 AVQEVFQTHMQT
+5883 ALQGVFQTYMQT

-5911 ENIVRNLW
+5911 ENIVRSLW

-5926 QSELNKST
+5926 QSKFNKST
-5934 SFFDLGDS
+5934 NFFDFGDS
-5942 ITAIGLVAAAAR
+5942 ITAIGLVAAAAK
-5954 LGHHVSVASIYKNSG
+5954 LGRHVSVASLYQNSG

-5978 DNKSPDSLLIRQDPP
+5978 DNKSPNSLLIRQDPP

-6009 LEENMPDHTTIED
+6009 LKGNIPDRTTIED
-6022 IFPVTPLQEVALVS
+6022 VFPVTPLQEVALVS

-6054 GHDLSKLRAAC
+6054 DLELCKLRTAC
-6065 NQVVEIHPVLRTLFF
+6065 NQVVEIHPLLRTLFF
-6080 QSGATLYQ
+6080 QSGVTLYQ

-6093 MAVDYQEILW
+6093 MAVDYQEIPW
-6103 NSDMSHVPH
+6103 NSDMSDVPH

-6117 CPGEPSACYN
+6117 CPGEASACYN

-6135 HTTTHGLLAIGL
+6135 HTTTHGLLAVGL

-6158 SVLDN
+6158 TVLDN
-6163 LIAIYNGSTIAPQPS
+6163 LIAIYNGSTITPQPS

-6196 AFWSTRLHGSTM
+6196 AFWSTRLRGSTM

-6223 RKVTAYIS
+6223 RKITAHMS
-6231 LPNPS
+6231 LSNPS
-6236 TTERRVHASLCLAW
+6236 TAERRVHAALCLAW

-6273 APIQDVYSMTGPCI
+6273 APIQDVYSITGPCI

-6296 GAQQSINSSKDTMT
+6296 GARQSINSSKDTMT

-6367 SFPSKPGSD
+6367 SFPSKPASD
-6376 GVLQWK
+6376 SVLQWK

-6397 VWVTGVSRGENRT
+6397 IWVTGVSRGVNRT
-6410 DLTMLFSEETLPKEA
+6410 DLTMLFSEETLPKEV
-6425 AENLLCVLTVN
+6425 AESLLSVLTVN
-6436 FESILKGA
+6436 FESILEGA
-6444 QESVTELSEKSIK
+6444 HGSVTELSAKSIK
-6457 RLGGVRLPIEAR
+6457 RLGGVRLPLEAR
-6469 RELRRITQAEAAT
+6469 QEPQVVAQAEAAT
-6482 IIQEALPRTSRSLQ
+6482 IIQEDLPRTSRSLR

-6503 GLAPEKQFA
+6503 DLAPDKQFA

-6522 DSIGAAMVAG
+6522 DSVGAAMVAG
-6532 LAQAQG
+6532 LAQAQDMTTPVANQVG
-6538 FSLSPQ
+6538 IVRISAISKCPSTAKADGISNAVHADGALSPVKLIVLDEGSSAGG
-6544 DAVECETFGEQ
+6544 DAAPLFSDWAFVPNDTVVMAAGDREGGENCQGDEDEDEETHFP
-6555 VRRIEQGSHSMA
+6555 
-6567 KTNALE
+6567 
-6573 WDVTDMTAES
+6573 